1 MDKTLTAQG
10 ALDGLR
16 QGFSWWVGE
25 LAACVPARL
34 KRLARARRAELRLTR
49 QRISLRRD
57 GRAVTGAE
65 WARSQIAVQDM
76 APFLRNASLQ
86 IRVEEG
92 AFLVQ
97 RLSLPASVQASLQ
110 SALAFEV
117 DRRTPFRAAD
127 VLIGYRLLPRQDG
140 ARTLTVDMVCLPKRV
155 IAPVLDAITAA
166 GARAA
171 SLQAE
176 LDGEQVDLP
185 LAAGPAI
192 PPRTKRLHAAGW
204 AGAAAALAIAVIV
217 PVQRVER
224 LAEEMEAQLAQL
236 RVTAGRTAQMEER
249 LQADAALQSTVQ
261 EFRARV
267 TALAALAE
275 LTRVVE
281 DATHVTSLR
290 FTTGS
295 VEVQAEGGSAAVVAR
310 DIEDSPLFAATA
322 LRGPV
327 VPAPDGGDQF
337 GLVAQIEAQTSKVAH
352 GNR

>member
-1 MDKTLTAQG
+1 
-10 ALDGLR
+10 
-16 QGFSWWVGE
+16 
-25 LAACVPARL
+25 
-34 KRLARARRAELRLTR
+34 
-49 QRISLRRD
+49 
-57 GRAVTGAE
+57 
-65 WARSQIAVQDM
+65 
-76 APFLRNASLQ
+76 
-86 IRVEEG
+86 
-92 AFLVQ
+92 
-97 RLSLPASVQASLQ
+97 
-110 SALAFEV
+110 
-117 DRRTPFRAAD
+117 
-127 VLIGYRLLPRQDG
+127 
-140 ARTLTVDMVCLPKRV
+140 
-155 IAPVLDAITAA
+155 
-166 GARAA
+166 
-171 SLQAE
+171 
-176 LDGEQVDLP
+176 
-185 LAAGPAI
+185 
-192 PPRTKRLHAAGW
+192 
-204 AGAAAALAIAVIV
+204 
-217 PVQRVER
+217 
-224 LAEEMEAQLAQL
+224 MEAQLAQL